1 MVRELNDM
9 DLDAVSG
16 AHGGHCHGH
25 NHGGHGSGGIVY
37 VFKDDTFNITNN
49 GTVNGVNGIALG
61 GQTFNF
67 S

>member
-1 MVRELNDM
+1 MDKACELNDM
-9 DLDAVSG
+9 ELDAVSG
-16 AHGGHCHGH
+16 GHHGH
-25 NHGGHGSGGIVY
+25 EHRPETKY

>member
-1 MVRELNDM
+1 MDKVQLNDM
-9 DLDAVSG
+9 ELDAVSG
-16 AHGGHCHGH
+16 GHKGH
-25 NHGGHGSGGIVY
+25 RAPETKY

-49 GTVNGVNGIALG
+49 GTVNGVNGIANG

>member
-1 MVRELNDM
+1 MDKACELNDM
-9 DLDAVSG
+9 ELDAVSG
-16 AHGGHCHGH
+16 GHGH
-25 NHGGHGSGGIVY
+25 GHGHRPETKY

>member
-16 AHGGHCHGH
+16 THGGH
-25 NHGGHGSGGIVY
+25 HGGHKGGHGRPEIVY

-61 GQTFNF
+61 GQTLNF
-67 S
+67 A